1 MSRKITENEIRMLQ
15 ELITE
20 IKSEV
25 NPELSLEENMRI
37 SLSSRVENIEEEK
50 AVEEICSGI
59 QKFEDILEQL
69 NQKEDRKAFL
79 IEILNQSKLNE
90 KTVQEQYEFLAEVM
104 ETFSKEMTEH
114 PEYDLEELES
124 FCIKKEGEI
133 TVEDLEQLKEL
144 VAEYLDEFSLLHGEA
159 QGIEVFDGLFDTI
172 GKEALEKIT
181 KVYEEKDEKYYM
193 ALAVYILQMQGKLES
208 LSSGMGAKE
217 IGAAVAAFFASFKA
231 RLDGMLGKI
240 PWDKVLEI
248 LKRIATAAM
257 TVFVC
262 VAVAVIVF
270 KVQKVVFFLAAAVLG
285 YGVIGILAAAALSVG
300 CGIKTVDWLL
310 EMKERTIEV
319 LKDVKDFTIE
329 KYEVVKKWMIET
341 ALPALKEF
349 WKKLK
354 EKVECYRKKWQ
365 TATPDTEESFVEFEL
380 EDDITV
386 EV

>member
-144 VAEYLDEFSLLHGEA
+144 VAEYLDEFSLFHGEGE
-159 QGIEVFDGLFDTI
+159 GIEVSVVLFVTI
-172 GKEALEKIT
+172 GKEVHEKIT
-181 KVYEEKDEKYYM
+181 KVY
-193 ALAVYILQMQGKLES
+193 
-208 LSSGMGAKE
+208 
-217 IGAAVAAFFASFKA
+217 
-231 RLDGMLGKI
+231 
-240 PWDKVLEI
+240 
-248 LKRIATAAM
+248 
-257 TVFVC
+257 
-262 VAVAVIVF
+262 
-270 KVQKVVFFLAAAVLG
+270 
-285 YGVIGILAAAALSVG
+285 
-300 CGIKTVDWLL
+300 
-310 EMKERTIEV
+310 
-319 LKDVKDFTIE
+319 
-329 KYEVVKKWMIET
+329 
-341 ALPALKEF
+341 
-349 WKKLK
+349 
-354 EKVECYRKKWQ
+354 
-365 TATPDTEESFVEFEL
+365 
-380 EDDITV
+380 
-386 EV
+386 